1 MGTLWLSLRVIWAIQ
16 SVNLGYDAD
25 IGPQPGGGGGPPSGS
40 DNGTQ
45 PGGDEDGG
53 GGIQQMDRSEL
64 MYMVTLSCMI
74 YVCVW
79 SVCFLRAA
87 TFYNLLRASHGAP
100 TATA

>member
-1 MGTLWLSLRVIWAIQ
+1 MIWAIQ

-25 IGPQPGGGGGPPSGS
+25 IGPPPNGGPPSGS
-40 DNGTQ
+40 SNGTE
-45 PGGDEDGG
+45 PGGDDDGGGG

-64 MYMVTLSCMI
+64 VYMVTLSCMI

-87 TFYNLLRASHGAP
+87 TFFNLLRASHGA
-100 TATA
+100 TA